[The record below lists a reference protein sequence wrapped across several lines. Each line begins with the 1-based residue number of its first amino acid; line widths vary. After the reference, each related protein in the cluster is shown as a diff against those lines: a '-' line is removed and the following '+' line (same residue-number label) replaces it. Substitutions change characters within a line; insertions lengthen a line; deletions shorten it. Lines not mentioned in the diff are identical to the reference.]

1 MTMVRNLS
9 ASPALSPRHDPV
21 RLFVSADL
29 WRATALLL
37 SSFVAG
43 TVWFAVL
50 TSLLALGLFEGVLVI
65 GVPILVG
72 TMLLWRAGAQYERR
86 RIAALAGLPL
96 APPYRPLPESA
107 VWHRLLARAADPA
120 TWRDLL
126 YLLLLFPLGLIE
138 LLILV
143 LALAV
148 PVGLLAASLSYLLG
162 IPVPW
167 VRVGLAVGTPA
178 EAVLVAGIGLV
189 WLFAGEYLVVGAARL
204 HAALARDLL
213 GETAARRIAALEASR
228 RRIFAATELE
238 RRRIERDLHD
248 GVQQRLVALALDL
261 GMAREKLATQPEQA
275 RLLLDAAHE
284 QAKRAMAE
292 LRDIVRGIHPAILTD
307 RGLDAAL
314 SVVTA
319 NCPVPVELT
328 VETGGHLPE
337 VVEAAA
343 YYLVAEALTNVAKHS
358 RATAAAVLVR
368 RAGDRLLLEIEDDG
382 VGGAD
387 AGGPGLGGLA
397 ERFAALGGCL
407 EVASQTGGPTRI
419 RGGLPCA

>member
-1 MTMVRNLS
+1 MAHNFL
-9 ASPALSPRHDPV
+9 ASPAMSSRRSPV

-29 WRATALLL
+29 WRAAALLV
-37 SSFVAG
+37 SNFVAG

-50 TSLLALGLFEGVLVI
+50 TTLLALGLFEGVILI

-86 RIAALAGLPL
+86 RVAALAGMPL
-96 APPYRPLPESA
+96 APPYRPLPEA
-107 VWHRLLARAADPA
+107 GVWRRLLARASDPA

-126 YLLLLFPLGLIE
+126 YLLLLFPLGLVE

-162 IPVPW
+162 IPAWW
-167 VRVGLAVGTPA
+167 VYVGLAGGTPA
-178 EAVLVAGIGLV
+178 EAVLGAGIGLA
-189 WLFAGEYLVVGAARL
+189 WLIAGEYLVVGAARL
-204 HAALARDLL
+204 HAALALDLL

-228 RRIFAATELE
+228 RRIFATTELE

-275 RLLLDAAHE
+275 QALLDAALE

-292 LRDIVRGIHPAILTD
+292 LRDVVRGIHPAILTE

-314 SVVTA
+314 SVVAA
-319 NCPVPVELT
+319 NCPVPVDLR
-328 VETGGHLPE
+328 VETGGRLPE

-358 RATAAAVLVR
+358 RATAASVVVH
-368 RAGDRLLLEIEDDG
+368 RAGNRLLVEIEDDG

-387 AGGPGLGGLA
+387 AGGPGLAGLA
-397 ERFAALGGCL
+397 ERFAALGGRL
-407 EVASQTGGPTRI
+407 EVASPSDGPTRI
-419 RGGLPCA
+419 HGELPCA